1 MPLQGRDPLGDRL
14 LADPQLV
21 GRSLELAGLGDGH
34 ERPQHFNIH
43 ASTLLPQLLVV
54 SGVVR
59 GCLIECSARWWGQR
73 MSTRTEQVMHV
84 QTPEFSRHVER
95 IVEVTDATSR
105 LNVLPFSDS
114 EGRAELLSVVFG
126 GPLPESVTIYPPFFT
141 ECGLNTTFG
150 ENVFVNQGCT
160 FMDKG
165 GIRVGSGVMIA
176 PKVSLITG
184 GHPLPLAERREYLSF
199 APIVIGEDVWI
210 GTAAVITQ
218 GVTIGAGA
226 VVAAGAVVT
235 RDVPAG
241 TVVAGVPARVLK
253 TID

>member
-1 MPLQGRDPLGDRL
+1 
-14 LADPQLV
+14 
-21 GRSLELAGLGDGH
+21 
-34 ERPQHFNIH
+34 
-43 ASTLLPQLLVV
+43 
-54 SGVVR
+54 
-59 GCLIECSARWWGQR
+59 
-73 MSTRTEQVMHV
+73 MHV

>member
-1 MPLQGRDPLGDRL
+1 MY
-14 LADPQLV
+14 
-21 GRSLELAGLGDGH
+21 
-34 ERPQHFNIH
+34 
-43 ASTLLPQLLVV
+43 
-54 SGVVR
+54 
-59 GCLIECSARWWGQR
+59 
-73 MSTRTEQVMHV
+73 V
-84 QTPEFSRHVER
+84 QTPEFARHAER
-95 IVEVTDATSR
+95 IVEVTDTTSR

-141 ECGLNTTFG
+141 EYGLNTTFG

-160 FMDKG
+160 FMDRG
-165 GIRVGSGVMIA
+165 GIRIGDGAMIA
-176 PKVSLITG
+176 PRVSLITG

-199 APIVIGEDVWI
+199 APIVVEDDVWI
-210 GTAAVITQ
+210 GAAAVITQ

-235 RDVPAG
+235 RDVPARTLVG
-241 TVVAGVPARVLK
+241 GVPARVIR

>member
-1 MPLQGRDPLGDRL
+1 
-14 LADPQLV
+14 
-21 GRSLELAGLGDGH
+21 
-34 ERPQHFNIH
+34 
-43 ASTLLPQLLVV
+43 
-54 SGVVR
+54 
-59 GCLIECSARWWGQR
+59 
-73 MSTRTEQVMHV
+73 MSTRTEQIMYVH
-84 QTPEFSRHVER
+84 TPEFARHAER

-114 EGRAELLSVVFG
+114 AGRSELLSVVFG

-141 ECGLNTTFG
+141 EYGLNTTFG

-160 FMDKG
+160 FMDKA
-165 GIRVGSGVMIA
+165 GIRIGNRVMIA
-176 PKVSLITG
+176 PKASLVTG
-184 GHPLPLAERREYLSF
+184 GHPLPLAERRAHLSF
-199 APIVIGEDVWI
+199 APIVVEDDVWI

-241 TVVAGVPARVLK
+241 TVVAGVPARVIK
-253 TID
+253 QIG

>member
-1 MPLQGRDPLGDRL
+1 MY
-14 LADPQLV
+14 
-21 GRSLELAGLGDGH
+21 
-34 ERPQHFNIH
+34 
-43 ASTLLPQLLVV
+43 
-54 SGVVR
+54 
-59 GCLIECSARWWGQR
+59 
-73 MSTRTEQVMHV
+73 V
-84 QTPEFSRHVER
+84 QTPEFARHVER
-95 IVEVTDATSR
+95 IMEVTDATSR
-105 LNVLPFSDS
+105 LNALPFSDS
-114 EGRAELLSVVFG
+114 EGRTELLSVVFG
-126 GPLPESVTIYPPFFT
+126 GPLSKSVMIYPPFFT
-141 ECGLNTTFG
+141 EYGLNTRFG

-165 GIRVGSGVMIA
+165 GIRIGNGVMVA

-184 GHPLPLAERREYLSF
+184 GHPLSLAERREFLSF
-199 APIVIGEDVWI
+199 APIVIEDDVWI

-241 TVVAGVPARVLK
+241 TVVAGVPARVIK

>member
-1 MPLQGRDPLGDRL
+1 MYVQSPDFAR
-14 LADPQLV
+14 
-21 GRSLELAGLGDGH
+21 
-34 ERPQHFNIH
+34 H
-43 ASTLLPQLLVV
+43 A
-54 SGVVR
+54 
-59 GCLIECSARWWGQR
+59 
-73 MSTRTEQVMHV
+73 
-84 QTPEFSRHVER
+84 ER

-114 EGRAELLSVVFG
+114 EGRTELLSVVFG

-141 ECGLNTTFG
+141 EHGLNTTFG

-165 GIRVGSGVMIA
+165 GIRIGSGVMIA

-184 GHPLPLAERREYLSF
+184 GHPLPLAERRVYLSF
-199 APIVIGEDVWI
+199 APIVIEDDVWI
-210 GTAAVITQ
+210 GAAAVITQ
-218 GVTIGAGA
+218 GVTVGAGA

-241 TVVAGVPARVLK
+241 TVVAGVPARVIK
-253 TID
+253 KVD

>member
-1 MPLQGRDPLGDRL
+1 
-14 LADPQLV
+14 
-21 GRSLELAGLGDGH
+21 
-34 ERPQHFNIH
+34 
-43 ASTLLPQLLVV
+43 
-54 SGVVR
+54 
-59 GCLIECSARWWGQR
+59 
-73 MSTRTEQVMHV
+73 MSTRAEQIMYVH
-84 QTPEFSRHVER
+84 TPEFARHAER
-95 IVEVTDATSR
+95 ISEVTDATSR
-105 LNVLPFSDS
+105 LNVLPFNDS

-141 ECGLNTTFG
+141 EYGLNTTFG

-160 FMDKG
+160 FMDRG
-165 GIRVGSGVMIA
+165 GIRIGDGVMIA

-184 GHPLPLAERREYLSF
+184 GHPLPLAERRAYLSF
-199 APIVIGEDVWI
+199 APIVIEDDVWI

-241 TVVAGVPARVLK
+241 TVVAGVPAQVIK
-253 TID
+253 KVE